1 MSLTAVL
8 NATLLD
14 DDVARHTIDYEQ
26 KQEQRHL
33 VGKIVEGT
41 ECRRL
46 NKGLILFCF
55 SVFVH
60 KPGLTAPCMLLRV
73 FSQTSV
79 WCADIP
85 MHAGAHTPNVMAHA

>member
-41 ECRRL
+41 EWL
-46 NKGLILFCF
+46 LPA
-55 SVFVH
+55 
-60 KPGLTAPCMLLRV
+60 PGA
-73 FSQTSV
+73 
-79 WCADIP
+79 
-85 MHAGAHTPNVMAHA
+85 